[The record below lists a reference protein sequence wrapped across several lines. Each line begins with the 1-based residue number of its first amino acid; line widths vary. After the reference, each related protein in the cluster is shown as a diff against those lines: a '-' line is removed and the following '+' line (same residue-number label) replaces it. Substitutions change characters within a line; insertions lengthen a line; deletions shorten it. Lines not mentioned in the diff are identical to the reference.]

1 MRRPHLFFLTVL
13 WLAFVCQIVVAAE
26 SARAFR
32 LDARSHW
39 TIEFGGPTKIEVIRF
54 AAEQLD
60 VGLSRMLGWSARSAL
75 IERKWADAGYRIRLV
90 TGGRSPSLAGATPK
104 MAPGGE
110 EFRIETA
117 PDVIEVTASTPS
129 ALLFAVY
136 SLLEIQGCHWLY
148 PGAQGEVIP
157 RKNELVFPGGQR
169 GHRADL
175 AMRGLAPV
183 ENLQRYSEQEISELL
198 DWMAKNG
205 FNHLCAIQNYG
216 WRRLGATIRREA
228 AKRDIQ
234 IVGYLWS
241 FERLLPLELGQEHPE
256 YFALIKGQRQ
266 VNYNIK
272 RCASSPEAIALFVKN
287 GVRFLRDSELNQWLI
302 SPNDGSH
309 WCQCDGCKKLLPKDQ
324 WAAFFAPLAQAVAR
338 ELPTIRL
345 QNFVYRNRY
354 DLPLDTAV
362 YASPAMDHYFD
373 VYPRNRWFTL
383 RDPDGPPD
391 KIELPFDPRAA
402 KFSNNAYLADRLAA
416 WRAVAKG
423 RIWLFENLMLHGT
436 YSLPVPNLHLIAGD
450 LRAAAKERL
459 DGYLFEAY
467 AQSWN
472 SFASDFWAL
481 GRLCWDTSLDSDR
494 LQQEFFELLLGSQSS
509 ALGVYYREYP
519 RRIAQEMRGVAAG
532 GGPYGEVHWMHR
544 MPQAAAAYTTAIR
557 SIAPDGLSPAGQE
570 WLMRQR
576 QVVEIMDEIRHRSA
590 NPPVGILGT
599 SKPDEILLLC
609 EKALH
614 ATKGVDGI
622 YFARWQLA
630 GLFRRLYDGGQAEGC
645 VLPNQFDA
653 ETRALFRDGK
663 IWDTLAAW
671 EDAGRFPRDPAD
683 PDREIREILLRAIR
697 QARADLGA
705 ERKNP

>member
-75 IERKWADAGYRIRLV
+75 IERKWADAGCRIRLV

-104 MAPGGE
+104 MAPGGD

-117 PDVIEVTASTPS
+117 PDVIEVTASNPAS
-129 ALLFAVY
+129 LLRAAY
-136 SLLEIQGCHWLY
+136 SLLETQGCHWLY

-157 RKNELVFPGGQR
+157 RKNELVFPTGQR
-169 GHRADL
+169 GRRADL
-175 AMRGLAPV
+175 AMRGLFPV
-183 ENLQRYSEQEISELL
+183 ENLQRYSEREISELL

-216 WRRLGATIRREA
+216 WKRLGATIRREA

-402 KFSNNAYLADRLAA
+402 KFSNNAYLADRIAA
-416 WRAVAKG
+416 WKSIAKG

-436 YSLPVPNLHLIAGD
+436 YSLPVPNLHLIADD
-450 LRAAAKERL
+450 LRDAAKEGL

-467 AQSWN
+467 AQGWN

-481 GRLCWDTSLDSDR
+481 GRLCWDTSLDADR
-494 LQQEFFELLLGSQSS
+494 LQQEFFELLLGAKSS
-509 ALGVYYREYP
+509 ALGAFYRDYP
-519 RRIAQEMRGVAAG
+519 RRIAHEMRGVATG

-544 MPQAAAAYTTAIR
+544 MPQAAAAYTAAIR

-570 WLMRQR
+570 WLLRQR
-576 QVVEIMDEIRHRSA
+576 QVIEIMDEIRHRSA

>member
-1 MRRPHLFFLTVL
+1 
-13 WLAFVCQIVVAAE
+13 
-26 SARAFR
+26 
-32 LDARSHW
+32 
-39 TIEFGGPTKIEVIRF
+39 
-54 AAEQLD
+54 
-60 VGLSRMLGWSARSAL
+60 
-75 IERKWADAGYRIRLV
+75 
-90 TGGRSPSLAGATPK
+90 
-104 MAPGGE
+104 MAPGVD

-117 PDVIEVTASTPS
+117 ADVIEVTGSNPAS
-129 ALLFAVY
+129 LLRAAY
-136 SLLEIQGCHWLY
+136 SLLETQGCHWLY

-157 RKNELVFPGGQR
+157 RKSELVFPVGKR
-169 GHRADL
+169 GWRADL
-175 AMRGLAPV
+175 AMRGLTPV
-183 ENLQRYSEQEISELL
+183 ENLQRYSEREISELL

-216 WRRLGATIRREA
+216 WKRLGATIRREA

-256 YFALIKGQRQ
+256 YFAFIKGQRQ
-266 VNYNIK
+266 VSYNIK

-287 GVRFLRDSELNQWLI
+287 GVRFLRDSEINQWLI

-309 WCQCDGCKKLLPKDQ
+309 WCQCEGCRKLLPKDQ

-338 ELPTIRL
+338 ELPNIRL
-345 QNFVYRNRY
+345 QNFIYHNRY
-354 DLPLDTAV
+354 DLPVDAAP

-373 VYPRNRWFTL
+373 IYPRNKWLAL
-383 RDPDGPPD
+383 RDPEGPPL
-391 KIELPFDPRAA
+391 KSEVPFDPRTV
-402 KFSNNAYLADRLAA
+402 KLSNNAYLADRIAA
-416 WRAVAKG
+416 WKSISKG

-450 LRAAAKERL
+450 QRAAAQEGL

-481 GRLCWDTSLDSDR
+481 GRLCWDTSLDADR
-494 LQQEFFELLLGSQSS
+494 LQQEFFELLLGAKSS
-509 ALGVYYREYP
+509 ALSAFYREYP
-519 RRIAQEMRGVAAG
+519 RRIAQEMRGVATG
-532 GGPYGEVHWMHR
+532 GGPYGEVHWVHR
-544 MPQAAAAYTTAIR
+544 MPQAAAAYTAAIR

-570 WLMRQR
+570 WLLRQR

-599 SKPDEILLLC
+599 SKPDDILFLC
-609 EKALH
+609 EKALQ

-630 GLFRRLYDGGQAEGC
+630 GLFRRLYDGGQGEGC
-645 VLPNQFDA
+645 VLPDQFDA

-683 PDREIREILLRAIR
+683 PDREIREILFRAIR

>member
-1 MRRPHLFFLTVL
+1 
-13 WLAFVCQIVVAAE
+13 
-26 SARAFR
+26 
-32 LDARSHW
+32 
-39 TIEFGGPTKIEVIRF
+39 
-54 AAEQLD
+54 
-60 VGLSRMLGWSARSAL
+60 
-75 IERKWADAGYRIRLV
+75 
-90 TGGRSPSLAGATPK
+90 
-104 MAPGGE
+104 
-110 EFRIETA
+110 
-117 PDVIEVTASTPS
+117 
-129 ALLFAVY
+129 
-136 SLLEIQGCHWLY
+136 
-148 PGAQGEVIP
+148 
-157 RKNELVFPGGQR
+157 
-169 GHRADL
+169 
-175 AMRGLAPV
+175 
-183 ENLQRYSEQEISELL
+183 
-198 DWMAKNG
+198 
-205 FNHLCAIQNYG
+205 
-216 WRRLGATIRREA
+216 
-228 AKRDIQ
+228 
-234 IVGYLWS
+234 
-241 FERLLPLELGQEHPE
+241 
-256 YFALIKGQRQ
+256 
-266 VNYNIK
+266 
-272 RCASSPEAIALFVKN
+272 
-287 GVRFLRDSELNQWLI
+287 
-302 SPNDGSH
+302 
-309 WCQCDGCKKLLPKDQ
+309 
-324 WAAFFAPLAQAVAR
+324 
-338 ELPTIRL
+338 LPTIRL

-683 PDREIREILLRAIR
+683 PDREIREILFRAIR
-697 QARADLGA
+697 QARVDLSAG
-705 ERKNP
+705 RKQP